1 MPDLE
6 RITRTIELKLAE
18 TPEEKIFIK
27 GVHQG
32 KDRARKEIV
41 LFLSFLLVLAL
52 LGIIFFESE

>member
-27 GVHQG
+27 GVQQG

-41 LFLSFLLVLAL
+41 FFLSFLLVLAL
-52 LGIIFFESE
+52 LGIIFF